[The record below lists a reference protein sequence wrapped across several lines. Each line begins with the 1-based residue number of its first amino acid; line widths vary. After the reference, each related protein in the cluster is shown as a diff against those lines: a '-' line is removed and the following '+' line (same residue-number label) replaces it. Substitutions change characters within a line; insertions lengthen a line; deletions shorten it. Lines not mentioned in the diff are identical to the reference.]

1 MSLKGSIKYVALF
14 AASLFVNGAWAQE
27 VLQLTLKQAL
37 EIAKNENPTLKIA
50 GQEIL
55 LKQNSKKEAIWN
67 LIPEAELVGSY
78 TRTIQKQTFA
88 MGDQQVKVGTD
99 NSYSGGLSISLP
111 VFAPSLYKSINI
123 TQSDIELAL
132 EQARASELD
141 LVNQVTKAYYQLLL
155 TQDSYEVLKKSYAQS
170 EENYR
175 VVNEKFK
182 QGSVSEYDKISAE
195 VQMRSLRPSVVSAK
209 NGVNLAKLQLKVLM
223 GVTADVDI
231 QTDDNLKNY
240 EMKLFQR
247 QMENENYGFSLQNNS
262 DLKQIDLNAKQLRQN
277 LQLQYTNFMPT
288 LSVSFQYMYTTL
300 NDNFRFSSYK
310 WNPYST
316 IGLNLS
322 IPLFRGSNF
331 TKVKQAKIQIQQLEE
346 NRINTERQLHMQA
359 TSYLDNMSASAEQVV
374 SNREAVAQAIKGRD
388 IATKRYEVGKG
399 TILELNS
406 SEVALTQAELTYNQ
420 SIFDYL
426 SAKADLDK
434 VLGNENEDVE

>member
-14 AASLFVNGAWAQE
+14 AVSLFVNGAWAQE

-195 VQMRSLRPSVVSAK
+195 VQMRSLKPSVVSAK